1 MYARIGAVAFL
12 ILLTGSIVLGI
23 EVFFGT
29 MKGHSLR
36 IIMILMTVA
45 SLTLLF
51 EPNTLQG
58 LVSGYGP
65 FDSEP
70 LTFDTKFE
78 DIHINGRISGNIAV
92 S

>member
-1 MYARIGAVAFL
+1 MYLRIGAVALL
-12 ILLTGSIVLGI
+12 ILLTGSIVLGT

-29 MKGHSLR
+29 VKGHSLR
-36 IIMILMTVA
+36 VIMILMAIA
-45 SLTLLF
+45 SFTLLF

-78 DIHINGRISGNIAV
+78 DLHINGRISGNVAIA
-92 S
+92 

>member
-1 MYARIGAVAFL
+1 MYVRIGAVALL
-12 ILLTGSIVLGI
+12 ILLTGSIVLGT
-23 EVFFGT
+23 EVFFGVI
-29 MKGHSLR
+29 KGHSLR
-36 IIMILMTVA
+36 VISILMTVA
-45 SLTLLF
+45 AFTLLF

-78 DIHINGRISGNIAV
+78 DLHINGRISGNIAIA
-92 S
+92 